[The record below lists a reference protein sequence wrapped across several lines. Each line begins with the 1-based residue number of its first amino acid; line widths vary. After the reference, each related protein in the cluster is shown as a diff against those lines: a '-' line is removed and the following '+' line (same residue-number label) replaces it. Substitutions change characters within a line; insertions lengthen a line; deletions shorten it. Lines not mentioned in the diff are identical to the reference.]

1 MIVTLCAEF
10 MQSGLVVP
18 AGKQRIEYCDSTVP
32 GLLVECRATA
42 NAIPTYYLRFKR
54 NGKTAYDRLGSI
66 KELSLTQAR
75 KLATQRK
82 VEHQQ
87 AAKVAPEQKP
97 AIGEMTLDTFW
108 TEHYLPHA
116 KIHKRS
122 WKRDEQLYRIRIKP
136 RFGTTPV
143 SEITRYQVQQFQNDL
158 AQENLSPSS
167 QDHHIKL
174 LRRFLSLANQ
184 WDFVQKNVLKGIPLR
199 NIDNRVENCLNDEQ
213 LARLVS
219 VLRDDGNHTVAMVIL
234 LLISTGMRKSEAL
247 TATWRNIELDAG
259 VMRIDATRAKGKRSR
274 VLPLNDSAKW
284 VIGQLKSKGTS
295 EFLFPSPA
303 SGRPFSTI
311 SRVWYRI
318 RKVAGIPENV
328 RLHDLR
334 HSWLSLLARRGC
346 SQVQLQ
352 HLAGHADYRTTLRYI
367 HWSENDLCVAS
378 NLGSMIVPKEK
389 PTATLPPAPT
399 EASTSQPE
407 VGAVVEQEVQ
417 SAQIL
422 VFSKAA

>member
-1 MIVTLCAEF
+1 
-10 MQSGLVVP
+10 
-18 AGKQRIEYCDSTVP
+18 
-32 GLLVECRATA
+32 
-42 NAIPTYYLRFKR
+42 
-54 NGKTAYDRLGSI
+54 
-66 KELSLTQAR
+66 
-75 KLATQRK
+75 
-82 VEHQQ
+82 
-87 AAKVAPEQKP
+87 
-97 AIGEMTLDTFW
+97 
-108 TEHYLPHA
+108 
-116 KIHKRS
+116 
-122 WKRDEQLYRIRIKP
+122 
-136 RFGTTPV
+136 
-143 SEITRYQVQQFQNDL
+143 
-158 AQENLSPSS
+158 
-167 QDHHIKL
+167 
-174 LRRFLSLANQ
+174 
-184 WDFVQKNVLKGIPLR
+184 
-199 NIDNRVENCLNDEQ
+199 
-213 LARLVS
+213 
-219 VLRDDGNHTVAMVIL
+219 
-234 LLISTGMRKSEAL
+234 MRKSEAL